1 MPNLTLEYTRNLPAF
16 DINAVL
22 VDCNRVLAES
32 GQFLE
37 IDIKSRAFGID
48 DFAIGT
54 ASGQRAFVYATLA
67 LLSGR
72 SVEIKRDLSQRI
84 LSVLQQHFPSI
95 PGLTLQIAVELTDME
110 RDSFSKITIAG

>member
-22 VDCNRVLAES
+22 VDCNRALAES
-32 GQFLE
+32 EQFLE
-37 IDIKSRAFGID
+37 IDIKSRAFGVD
-48 DFAIGT
+48 DFVIGT
-54 ASGQRAFVYATLA
+54 ASGNRAFVYARLA

-72 SVEIKRDLSQRI
+72 SAEIKRDLGQRI
-84 LSVLQQHFPSI
+84 LSILQQHFPPI
-95 PGLTLQIAVELTDME
+95 PGLTIQLAVELIDME